1 MLYDGI
7 IEMKFAIPC
16 KKLGDG
22 DFHDKFGIFYKDSEA
37 LSFSGSINDSIHG
50 FQNYESIKVFKTWAG
65 TREYVESDAERFNRL
80 LNLQNEIAYEINQKH
95 LGETISVLCDGKSKN
110 NPDVM
115 SGRTEGNKIVLFS
128 GSDDLVGKFVNIKI
142 TKCETFA
149 LLGDV
154 VE

>member
-1 MLYDGI
+1 VGFPGETEEDFEDTLSIVKEARYDMMYSFIYSKRSGTPAA
-7 IEMKFAIPC
+7 EMENQVPEEVTGK
-16 KKLGDG
+16 
-22 DFHDKFGIFYKDSEA
+22 
-37 LSFSGSINDSIHG
+37 
-50 FQNYESIKVFKTWAG
+50 
-65 TREYVESDAERFNRL
+65 RFPRL
-80 LNLQNEIAYEINQKH
+80 LALQNEISLERNLVWENK
-95 LGETISVLCDGKSKN
+95 VLRVLVDGKSKN

-142 TKCETFA
+142 SKCETFA